1 MSDQNYLLILRLLHI
16 LCGIFWAGATI
27 YLAFFIDPAV
37 KALGT
42 DGTKFMQQLAK
53 TNRFPVVMLLA
64 PLITV
69 VAGVLLIWKLSGGLQ
84 AQWLSTKYGTV
95 LSAGGVFAIIAFIIG
110 FSVSRP
116 ASMRIAKIGKAVAAA
131 GGAPTSPQMEE
142 LLALGKKIGIA
153 SRVIAVLL
161 ILAVI
166 GMSTFRYA
174 G

>member
-16 LCGIFWAGATI
+16 VCGIFWTGTTI

-37 KALGT
+37 KALGA
-42 DGTKFMQQLAK
+42 DGTKFMQQLVK
-53 TNRFPVVMLLA
+53 TNRFPVVMLFA
-64 PLITV
+64 ALITV

-84 AQWLSTKYGTV
+84 TQWLSTRYGTV
-95 LSAGGVFAIIAFIIG
+95 LSSGGAFAIIAFIIG
-110 FSVSRP
+110 FTVSRP
-116 ASMRIAKIGKAVAAA
+116 ASMRLAKIGKTVAVS
-131 GGAPTSPQMEE
+131 GGAPSAAQVEE
-142 LLALGKKIGIA
+142 IMILGKRISTA
-153 SRVIAVLL
+153 SRVIAALL